1 MKIFQL
7 IDLLWLLVGER
18 FKGYHIKILS
28 IIGYTT
34 GSITFFKEEVISF
47 LCDTFQYCI
56 SLDSK
61 VMVAVMAINF
71 YLIQKARTLVTTE
84 SAPLLKLGKR
94 FKEEYKEEV
103 QKLKLK

>member
-7 IDLLWLLVGER
+7 IDLIWLLVGER

-28 IIGYTT
+28 IIGYIT
-34 GSITFFKEEVISF
+34 GTITFFKEEVIVF
-47 LCDTFQYCI
+47 LCDTFKYCI
-56 SLDSK
+56 DLDSK
-61 VMVAVMAINF
+61 VMVAIMAINF

-84 SAPLLKLGKR
+84 SAPLLSLGKR
-94 FKEEYKEEV
+94 FKDGYKEEV